1 MTCVTTVSLLLCIWF
16 RFARFFV
23 FHSSNFELS
32 LFLLRVI
39 LISYFVFRCC
49 HLHKIYILL
58 CNLYFIPII
67 MFLYFIHISVMSF
80 VIMISMSWPLICFQ
94 FSFISISH
102 LLYHF
107 PYDPTHAWIILFKYV
122 CLLPPCFLRK
132 KIPLICGKLL
142 FVCCIAAIL
151 SFCLTCVKQNLWL
164 FVAVYVCQMS
174 NSLFIFLCL
183 PLSSSCKYSPI
194 DVNTNKHIS
203 TYMTPMTS
211 NDPYWPHV
219 TPCDLTGTPL

>member
-1 MTCVTTVSLLLCIWF
+1 MQLLIIISSSQNMTCVTTVSLLLCIWF

-132 KIPLICGKLL
+132 KS
-142 FVCCIAAIL
+142 L
-151 SFCLTCVKQNLWL
+151 SFVENC
-164 FVAVYVCQMS
+164 
-174 NSLFIFLCL
+174 SLFAALPLFYHFVWHVLNKIFDCL
-183 PLSSSCKYSPI
+183 LPFMSVKCQILSSSSFVFLYHHLANI
-194 DVNTNKHIS
+194 
-203 TYMTPMTS
+203 
-211 NDPYWPHV
+211 
-219 TPCDLTGTPL
+219 PLLM